1 VLDVFS
7 QLLASGNK
15 SQLFELK
22 IYSDIFAEGTL
33 VPAAKDSREIFEA
46 VQKGCGKENLLNKHS
61 YFLHMDTHCWLCRS
75 EIKNGTCIS
84 CGYKQSE
91 LKKIEIEPTETKSK
105 LDNKEEFV
113 FLDVR
118 NSDETQIAKIEG
130 TKNIPLNEIPQK
142 FTELPNKEIITHCH
156 HGVRS
161 LHAANFLA
169 QKGFRVKSMRGGID
183 AWSLEVDG
191 SVERY

>member
-1 VLDVFS
+1 M
-7 QLLASGNK
+7 
-15 SQLFELK
+15 E
-22 IYSDIFAEGTL
+22 
-33 VPAAKDSREIFEA
+33 
-46 VQKGCGKENLLNKHS
+46 
-61 YFLHMDTHCWLCRS
+61 THCWLCHS
-75 EIKNGTCIS
+75 EIKNGMCIS

-91 LKKIEIEPTETKSK
+91 LKQIEIGPSETKLK
-105 LDNKEEFV
+105 LDNKEDFL

-118 NSDETQIAKIEG
+118 NPDEVEITKIEG
-130 TKNIPLNEIPQK
+130 TKNIPLNELPQK
-142 FTELPNKEIITHCH
+142 FAELPKDKEIITHCH